1 MRATSRDVQSEPT
14 KKCSL
19 AALLALVVML
29 LAGTHALAAD
39 TIEELLQQDEV
50 SGQND
55 VLRPD
60 LKALTEVQWEYYFVV
75 GHKLTDTELDSQLVA
90 HEGEKP
96 TRVRYIWLAVIAA
109 GFGMT
114 IGAIKAWP
122 SVRRSARTLIVPVQ
136 MEGLGFT
143 IATYTGQDDRQP

>member
-1 MRATSRDVQSEPT
+1 M
-14 KKCSL
+14 KKCNL
-19 AALLALVVML
+19 AALLALVVIL

-55 VLRPD
+55 LLRPD
-60 LKALTEVQWEYYFVV
+60 LKALTEVEWEYYLVA
-75 GHKLTDTELDSQLVA
+75 GHKLPDTELDSKPVERESA
-90 HEGEKP
+90 KP

-109 GFGMT
+109 GFGMA

-122 SVRRSARTLIVPVQ
+122 SVRRAARTLIVPVQ

-143 IATYTGQDDRQP
+143 IAAYTGHQDWEN